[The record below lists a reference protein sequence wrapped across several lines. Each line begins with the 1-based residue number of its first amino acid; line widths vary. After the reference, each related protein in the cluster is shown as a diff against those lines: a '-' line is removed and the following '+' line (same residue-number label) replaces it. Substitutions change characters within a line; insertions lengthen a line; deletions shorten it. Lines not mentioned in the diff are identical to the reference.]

1 MHRFATVAVGL
12 ALERQFDY
20 AVPDKLL
27 GHVLP
32 GMRVMVPFGP
42 RKVVGYVISTCETSS
57 YDGKVKEILQVLDER
72 PTFQPLILD
81 FLSWTARYYHVPLGE
96 LMRKALPPSFHAR
109 ERIDLAL
116 SEAGADLPDDRIAA
130 EPVLGRLA
138 QGPVPWK
145 EALDLW
151 ARTDIQQLLD
161 QGLVERRSHV
171 EKGGPGAVFERIVS
185 LTEPP
190 PAEAPPS
197 GQRQQE
203 VLSLLRARGPLPMS
217 EIRSSVPGADRV
229 VPVLVARGWLSEER
243 RRAFRQV
250 SAGMEAGSRPER
262 LNAAQTGVIRTL
274 SESIRGQVFSPFLL
288 YGVTGSGKTEVY
300 LNAARE
306 ALDCGRTA
314 LILVPEIALT
324 PQLMAIF
331 EARFPGRVAI
341 LHSGLGAGERYD
353 QWSLVASG
361 ELPIVLGAR
370 SAIFAP
376 LDKVGLIV
384 VDEEHEP
391 SFKQDESPFY
401 SARDLALVR
410 GRMAGAA
417 VVLGSA
423 TPSLESFQNCATG
436 RFTQL
441 ALPERATPR
450 SLPDVRLV
458 DLRQSK
464 FADGDKVFSVPLAEA
479 LQANLAAGN
488 QSILFLNRK
497 GFAAF
502 LLCEQCGYVPG
513 CPNCSISLTWYRQAG
528 MLRCHYCQHMAS
540 RPAACPTCGQAEGL
554 KQIGFGTERV
564 ENALRQFLP
573 EARIARIDSS
583 ISSGRGFARV
593 LEEFRKGRLDLLVGT
608 QIVAKG
614 HDFPN
619 VTLVGVLLADLGL
632 SFPDFRS
639 AERTFQL
646 LTQVA
651 GRAGRGNR
659 PGAVYVQTYMPT
671 HYALTHAQR
680 HDFSG
685 FAREE
690 LQYRKMRRYP
700 PFSCLALVRISG
712 EELGKVQEQA
722 GLAAR
727 LLNAAADK
735 VAGSDVMGPSPA
747 PIAMVRNRHRL
758 QILVRCADR
767 PRLQKVLELA
777 VPAMQDR
784 LSRGGTIRWDVD
796 VDPINLM

>member
-1 MHRFATVAVGL
+1 MHRFATVAVGI

-20 AVPDKLL
+20 AVPERLA
-27 GHVLP
+27 GQVQS
-32 GMRVMVPFGP
+32 GMRVLVPFGP
-42 RKVVGYVISTCETSS
+42 RKVVGYVISTSETAS
-57 YDGKVKEILQVLDER
+57 YDGKLREILEVLDER
-72 PTFQPLILD
+72 PTFQPMILD

-96 LMRKALPPSFHAR
+96 LMRKALPPSLHAR
-109 ERIDLAL
+109 ERIELAL
-116 SEAGADLPDDRIAA
+116 SPAA
-130 EPVLGRLA
+130 EGLSGDEVSRHPVLERLA
-138 QGPVPWK
+138 RGPVAWK
-145 EALDLW
+145 EAVDLW
-151 ARTDIQQLLD
+151 AQVDLQALLD
-161 QGLVERRSHV
+161 EGLVEKRSLV
-171 EKGGPGAVFERIVS
+171 EKGGPGALFERFIRRPD
-185 LTEPP
+185 TPP
-190 PAEAPPS
+190 EGPAPS
-197 GQRQQE
+197 GQRQKE
-203 VLSLLRARGPLPMS
+203 VLDLVASRTEIPMT
-217 EIRSSVPGADRV
+217 EIRAAVPGADRV
-229 VPVLVARGWLSEER
+229 VPALVARGWLIEER

-250 SAGMEAGSRPER
+250 SAGMSPGTRPHR
-262 LNAAQTGVIRTL
+262 LNAAQSDVVERLGNAVQAR
-274 SESIRGQVFSPFLL
+274 QFSPFLL

-300 LNAARE
+300 LHVAQQALAA
-306 ALDCGRTA
+306 GRTA

-331 EARFPGRVAI
+331 EARFPGQVAI

-353 QWSLVASG
+353 QWSLVAAG

-376 LDKVGLIV
+376 LDHVGLIV

-391 SFKQDESPFY
+391 SFKQDERPFY

-410 GRMAGAA
+410 GRMAGAV

-436 RFTQL
+436 RLSQL
-441 ALPERATPR
+441 VLPERATPR
-450 SLPDVRLV
+450 SLPDVRLI
-458 DLRQSK
+458 DLRQTK
-464 FADGDKVFSVPLAEA
+464 YADTEKIFSEPLSEA
-479 LQANLAAGN
+479 LKSNLEAGN

-502 LLCEQCGYVPG
+502 LLCEQCGFVPG
-513 CPNCSISLTWYRQAG
+513 CPNCSISLTWYRQASV
-528 MLRCHYCQHMAS
+528 LRCHYCQHVAS
-540 RPAACPTCGQAEGL
+540 RPATCPTCGQPEGL
-554 KQIGFGTERV
+554 KQVGFGTERV
-564 ENALRQFLP
+564 ESAIRQFLP
-573 EARIARIDSS
+573 DARIARIDSS
-583 ISSGRGFARV
+583 ISTGKGFAKV
-593 LEEFRKGRLDLLVGT
+593 LEEFRKGKLDLLVGT

-680 HDFSG
+680 HDFRG
-685 FAREE
+685 FAQEE
-690 LQYRKMRRYP
+690 LQYRKMRKYP
-700 PFSCLALVRISG
+700 PFSCLALLRLSG

-722 GLAAR
+722 ALATRILTR
-727 LLNAAADK
+727 LADRI
-735 VAGSDVMGPSPA
+735 AGSDVMGPTPA

-758 QILVRCADR
+758 QILVRCPDR
-767 PRLQKVLELA
+767 PKLQKLLEQA
-777 VPAMQDR
+777 IPALQDH
-784 LSRGGTIRWDVD
+784 LSRGGSVRWDVD
-796 VDPINLM
+796 VDPLNMM